1 MAGSEKD
8 RRPVQDRPMGGVT
21 NYADLKV
28 LGEATT
34 HDLIE
39 ARLWSTGNGGAGL
52 GLGFRQAFV
61 ATHNPDL

>member
-1 MAGSEKD
+1 
-8 RRPVQDRPMGGVT
+8 MGGVT